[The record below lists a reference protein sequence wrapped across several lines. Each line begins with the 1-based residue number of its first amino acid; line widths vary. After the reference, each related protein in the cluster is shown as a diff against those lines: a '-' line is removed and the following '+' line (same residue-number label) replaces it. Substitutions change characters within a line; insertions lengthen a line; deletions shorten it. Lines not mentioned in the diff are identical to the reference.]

1 MLIRADVRF
10 GQKQTC
16 AACLVDVRF
25 TPKSGHS
32 SPWCELGHAV
42 LICPGLSLA
51 VRHRRAV
58 LCSSGPNSITTAKS
72 SAGLQRRSRSSP
84 WRRLFWRQLPLTF
97 CANHLELSATILM
110 SALPPKADMCGAT
123 RDVRFVPIVDICKM
137 DRGCVPTSGAALQLP
152 RRRSLGSGR
161 ANPTATKRSSPPPMR
176 ALTTV
181 STRMSPSR

>member
-1 MLIRADVRF
+1 
-10 GQKQTC
+10 
-16 AACLVDVRF
+16 
-25 TPKSGHS
+25 
-32 SPWCELGHAV
+32 
-42 LICPGLSLA
+42 
-51 VRHRRAV
+51 V

-110 SALPPKADMCGAT
+110 SALPPKADICSAQAH
-123 RDVRFVPIVDICKM
+123 VRFVPIVDICKM
-137 DRGCVPTSGAALQLP
+137 DRGCGPTSGAALQLP

-181 STRMSPSR
+181 STRMSPSRRPIASCRQNNEAMIAPVKAHAIVVPIASTRLGPSMYWMY